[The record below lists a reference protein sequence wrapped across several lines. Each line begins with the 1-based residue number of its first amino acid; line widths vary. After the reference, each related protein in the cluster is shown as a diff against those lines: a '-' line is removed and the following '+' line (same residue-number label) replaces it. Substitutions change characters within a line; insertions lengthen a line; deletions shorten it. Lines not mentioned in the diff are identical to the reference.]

1 MIENFFWDLIGAA
14 TIAVLGYCARLLK
27 ENRRRLALLGTSIT
41 KQKKRIRIS
50 AAYLF
55 RIKIDER
62 YLLILGGNI
71 DQYQPVGGVYKFF
84 PSAKI
89 IREELG

>member
-71 DQYQPVGGVYKFF
+71 DQYQPVGASTSFF
-84 PSAKI
+84 QVRKS
-89 IREELG
+89 